1 MAAKRT
7 VSPITRQQRKKNSEV
22 PSKVRIRKIVPEVPR
37 DEAERA
43 ELLEDLQ
50 TMGCSGLLEKP
61 WGFKDEEVVR
71 ELLDG
76 VSNEFDNSI
85 RVLPTRWTE
94 EVWREVYNFGTGG
107 GGLAG
112 RKDEYVKD
120 CFKALP
126 NPKDGYDIEDCKDPR
141 HRRLL
146 AFLVPIVYPDKPN
159 RITVTLG
166 NTIFG
171 ALIGGRKVNW
181 ARIITNLVIQL
192 ASRVFKTRASPICPF
207 LYHLYERRE
216 LLKPEEE
223 RTWKIQ
229 EGMMKYGESG
239 LSDEAGSG
247 SGSED
252 ETEDEEEEEEE
263 TQVLLNRPLKRSRQE
278 EKTAQGSTLL
288 TPKVEGVP
296 VTSSKDWFEAICQA
310 LGELQGEHRL
320 RGELLKVVCQL
331 VDCTPTNLPD
341 RIRKLVADK
350 SQAEDSKK
358 LREENAALHLE
369 LGTLI
374 SENQAA
380 RKQGEAALAAAERI
394 RMFAHQVGE
403 VVAKAELFD
412 EKVGIRSKP
421 SGTRIAMILIDYAE
435 KLERI
440 LVDMR
445 EVVNNVTHLWSHPER
460 PDLAASSSKS
470 FPTLSKLSLP
480 DSFSGLPNVEELTR
494 VEVTSESKGVK
505 GLMDAIRNKSK
516 SPVKKNRDVLMTA
529 VNEEGETGSGKE
541 HFLVPDL
548 NVRKG
553 LTAMDP
559 DQETAG
565 FLTPKITK

>member
-1 MAAKRT
+1 MGVKKSI
-7 VSPITRQQRKKNSEV
+7 SPMTRQQKRKNSEV
-22 PSKVRIRKIVPEVPR
+22 PSKVKVRKIVPEVPR

-50 TMGCSGLLEKP
+50 TMGCSGFLEKP
-61 WGFKDEEVVR
+61 WGFKDEEMVR

-85 RVLPTRWTE
+85 RALPTRWTE

-112 RKDEYVKD
+112 KKDEYVKD

-146 AFLVPIVYPDKPN
+146 AFLAPIVYPDKPN

-192 ASRVFKTRASPICPF
+192 ASRVGKTRASPICPF

-239 LSDEAGSG
+239 SSDEAGSR

-252 ETEDEEEEEEE
+252 ETEDDEEEEEE
-263 TQVLLNRPLKRSRQE
+263 TQVLLSQPPKRTRQE
-278 EKTAQGSTLL
+278 EKTAQGGTLL
-288 TPKVEGVP
+288 TLKVEGVP
-296 VTSSKDWFEAICQA
+296 ATSSKDRFEAICQA
-310 LGELQGEHRL
+310 LGRMQGEHRM
-320 RGELLKVVCQL
+320 RSELLRVVCQI

-341 RIRKLVADK
+341 RIWKLVADH
-350 SQAEDSKK
+350 SQAEDSRK
-358 LREENAALHLE
+358 LKEENAALNLE

-374 SENQAA
+374 SESQAA
-380 RKQGEAALAAAERI
+380 RKQGDAVLAAAERI
-394 RMFAHQVGE
+394 QAFAYQAGE

-412 EKVGIRSKP
+412 EKVGVRSKP
-421 SGTRIAMILIDYAE
+421 SGTRIAMILSDYPE
-435 KLERI
+435 KLERV

-445 EVVNNVTHLWSHPER
+445 EVVSNVTHLRRYPEQ

-480 DSFSGLPNVEELTR
+480 DSFSGLPRVEELTG
-494 VEVTSESKGVK
+494 VEVTPESKGVQ
-505 GLMDAIRNKSK
+505 GLMDAIRSKSK
-516 SPVKKNRDVLMTA
+516 SPAKKSRDVVMTSPTK
-529 VNEEGETGSGKE
+529 EGESGSGKDR
-541 HFLVPDL
+541 FPVPDL

-553 LTAMDP
+553 LAAMDP
-559 DQETAG
+559 DQETVG